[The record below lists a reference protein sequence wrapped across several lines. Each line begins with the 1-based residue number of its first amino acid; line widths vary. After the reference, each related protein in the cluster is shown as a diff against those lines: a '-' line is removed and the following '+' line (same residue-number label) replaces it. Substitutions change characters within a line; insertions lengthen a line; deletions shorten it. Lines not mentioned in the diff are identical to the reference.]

1 MEILDYYDDEKIK
14 ENAVFFT
21 YQKTAAAFFLAL
33 FFLVL
38 VTYKVS
44 KFEFVN
50 GEAEKLAAAI
60 SCSYLLS
67 LLCSIVLLL
76 AIYYC
81 SNYFDGNELSSKK
94 ALIALKEKYERKR
107 KLLIEI
113 CKYKYSVFT
122 LDWKDKIEEEILCNS
137 FTVDTKGR
145 AFIKKEPS
153 GYILDESESTVKY
166 HHIFSHCECR
176 TLSAGELK
184 TFFLAKN
191 KEKTQ

>member
-1 MEILDYYDDEKIK
+1 MEILAYYDDEKIK

-33 FFLVL
+33 FLLVL
-38 VTYKVS
+38 VAYKVS

-50 GEAEKLAAAI
+50 GGAEKLAAAI
-60 SCSYLLS
+60 SCVFLLS

-76 AIYYC
+76 AIYYS

-107 KLLIEI
+107 ELLIEI

-137 FTVDTKGR
+137 FTVDTNGR
-145 AFIKKEPS
+145 AFIKNELS

-166 HHIFSHCECR
+166 HHIFSHRDSR

-184 TFFLAKN
+184 NFFLAKN